1 MPLCPSCKKGTMAPF
16 MGLQFGTFLCKRCGV
31 VSAIVLEKETL
42 KKHGR
47 ESKRL

>member
-1 MPLCPSCKKGTMAPF
+1 MPLCPFCKKETMAPF

-31 VSAIVLEKETL
+31 MSAIVLEKETL
-42 KKHGR
+42 KNRRR